1 MAGLTKK
8 QLEESLN
15 GIETR
20 LKSLEAKLPEGV
32 TLESAITQVN
42 ENIAKAKTLISE
54 AESLTQSI
62 RSQKQEIDQAKENI
76 DSIETALE
84 EQKTT
89 LLSDKEDFVKF
100 RQSFEETQ
108 SKTKELQTETETQLG
123 LVSAEKLANS
133 FNDEAGKLKTSTAE
147 WFSRI
152 KWTTIVLVLTVIGI
166 AWWQLSTS
174 KTIFE
179 LSFLIRATLTTP
191 IIWFLY
197 FSSHNYNEEKSLLDN
212 YLFKAAVARSFE
224 AYRQLLRSQFEEYES
239 VDGEE
244 SNKLSN
250 VQEREIEFIL
260 ATIKGIYSSPI
271 PERGRENLT
280 KKSLGPLD
288 EVLSVVEK
296 IKNLGK

>member
-8 QLEESLN
+8 QLAESLTA
-15 GIETR
+15 IEGR
-20 LKSLEAKLPEGV
+20 LKSLEQKLPEGV

-42 ENIAKAKTLISE
+42 ESITKAKSLSNE
-54 AESLTQSI
+54 AETLTQSI
-62 RSQKQEIDQAKENI
+62 RSQKQEIDQTKENI

-84 EQKTT
+84 DQKAT
-89 LLSDKEDFVKF
+89 LLSDKEDFEKF
-100 RQSFEETQ
+100 RQSFDETQ
-108 SKTKELQTETETQLG
+108 NKTKELQTETETQLG

-133 FNDEAGKLKTSTAE
+133 FNDEAEKLKTSTAE
-147 WFSRI
+147 WFSRV
-152 KWTTIVLVLTVIGI
+152 KWTSIALVTAVIGI

-174 KTIFE
+174 ETIFE

-197 FSSHNYNEEKSLLDN
+197 FSAHNYNEEKSLLDN

-224 AYRQLLRSQFEEYES
+224 AYRQLLRSQFESYEGAE
-239 VDGEE
+239 GEE
-244 SNKLSN
+244 SNKLSD

-271 PERGRENLT
+271 PERGREKIT
-280 KKSLGPLD
+280 KTNLGPLD
-288 EVLSVVEK
+288 ELLSIAEK
-296 IKNLGK
+296 IKNLQK

>member
-1 MAGLTKK
+1 MANLTKK
-8 QLEESLN
+8 QLEEALN
-15 GIETR
+15 GIQSR
-20 LKSLEAKLPEGV
+20 LKSLEEKLPEGV
-32 TLESAITQVN
+32 TPEGALAQIS
-42 ENIAKAKTLISE
+42 ENITKAKNLSGE
-54 AESLTQSI
+54 AETITQSI
-62 RSQKQEIDQAKENI
+62 RSQKQEIDQTKTNV

-89 LLSDKEDFVKF
+89 LLSDKEDFEKF
-100 RQSFEETQ
+100 RKSFEETQ
-108 SKTKELQTETETQLG
+108 NKTKELQTETETQLG

-133 FNDEAGKLKTSTAE
+133 FNDEAEKLKTSTAE
-147 WFSRI
+147 WFSRV
-152 KWTTIVLVLTVIGI
+152 KWTSIVLVLAVIGI

-197 FSSHNYNEEKSLLDN
+197 FSAHNYNEEKSLLDH

-224 AYRQLLRSQFEEYES
+224 AYRQLLRSQFEGYES
-239 VDGEE
+239 ADGEE
-244 SNKLSN
+244 SNKLTD

-271 PERGRENLT
+271 PERGREQIT
-280 KKSLGPLD
+280 RKSLGPLD
-288 EVLSVVEK
+288 ELLSIAEK
-296 IKNLGK
+296 IKNLQK